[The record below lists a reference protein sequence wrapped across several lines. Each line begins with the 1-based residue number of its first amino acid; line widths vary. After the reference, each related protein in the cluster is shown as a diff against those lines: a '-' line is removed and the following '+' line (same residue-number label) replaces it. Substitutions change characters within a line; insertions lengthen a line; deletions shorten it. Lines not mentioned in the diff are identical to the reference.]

1 MLLTLTG
8 PDSLPTT
15 TSSPMDAT
23 SSLDPGNTQDQ
34 GSKTPSVS
42 ITSTED
48 SVASTSPRT
57 NIIPYAVGGA
67 VGGLVVVIVVIIG
80 IVIVLLLVK
89 RNRQKSLD
97 EVNSNK
103 NIGLLSYDNA
113 LYDSGKETMPIQ
125 VLA

>member
-1 MLLTLTG
+1 MLLNLTG

-15 TSSPMDAT
+15 T
-23 SSLDPGNTQDQ
+23 
-34 GSKTPSVS
+34 
-42 ITSTED
+42 
-48 SVASTSPRT
+48 
-57 NIIPYAVGGA
+57 NIIPYAVGGV

-89 RNRQKSLD
+89 RNRQKSPD